1 MLSSSSTLQITEILI
16 RHCVLVSEAHLQ
28 AERGLAVF
36 LPFLIGCLIS
46 CLPSQWGPNQEG
58 SILCSGESGSGGP
71 GKLGARKGCHRR
83 EEESRRVLLQ
93 LLAGEKAV
101 MQHEWLRDSGD
112 EEGRMQVPVG
122 RVPSRD

>member
-1 MLSSSSTLQITEILI
+1 M
-16 RHCVLVSEAHLQ
+16 
-28 AERGLAVF
+28 
-36 LPFLIGCLIS
+36 P
-46 CLPSQWGPNQEG
+46 
-58 SILCSGESGSGGP
+58 
-71 GKLGARKGCHRR
+71 R

-93 LLAGEKAV
+93 LLAGEEKAV